1 MQPTNLYFPSA
12 DTSVVN
18 AGTGTNTL
26 TKPAGVEVA
35 SIAPGSKYSR
45 RINGPATFTTDF
57 YSDERTFTVWFCAKP
72 NVGVLAEMMGHEFVY
87 TGYSFVLANNAGARV
102 EIPEE
107 SPSSHVFVLSYA
119 DTEMSLI
126 VDGQRATVDGNTLS
140 GIDQIDVSLLNDGG
154 ILHIVGAVNT
164 QYDAADLLSAY
175 SIAPPIP
182 STVSQLSDNERADVN
197 RTVIIDSMYV
207 TYTYTRLLESVECLG
222 FKVNFKQ
229 VGEGTVFVNGDPVES
244 GDFISGSPQSLML
257 MPEGE
262 FTVSDLV
269 ITEYYS
275 EYVGETSG
283 ADVLVNGATG
293 SGLPAFRQDDDGGA
307 RGEITVTIDEEVN
320 SISGWF
326 KATDG
331 MISPGVSMLNNKL
344 IDADFA
350 GTLWEQDTTPPAGT
364 IYRWTGTPHA
374 STSEK
379 VVDGEVVGRNYFS
392 YRYLADRSNWTL
404 STYSRTPVIQL
415 EPNTEYTFY
424 AKTVRAFSDDEW
436 GVLRID
442 DGTNG
447 SLVYSEST
455 EIVNIF
461 NRRGPCPSMEDLT
474 VSFTTPDSG
483 LIVFQY
489 YDHNLGNSPEGQWVT
504 DKAVDAQ
511 IMRSDSTTLYFDG
524 DFPDDRAD
532 DLWVNTDNG
541 KVYRWAGEWVETS
554 PPNVHVN
561 GKPYSGQTLQGWY
574 FLTRN
579 DTLTEPFNIT
589 VPVHSLFFSEDVMS
603 VNDVDD
609 LYESFFGNPRASA
622 GEEVIHMIEQPA
634 LIVSTEWNIVASG

>member
-12 DTSVVN
+12 ATSVVN

-87 TGYSFVLANNAGARV
+87 TGYSFVLSNNAGSRV

-164 QYDAADLLSAY
+164 QYNAADLLSAY

-229 VGEGTVFVNGDPVES
+229 VGEGTVFINGDPVES

-293 SGLPAFRQDDDGGA
+293 SGLQAFRQDDDGGA

-320 SISGWF
+320 AVGGWF
-326 KATDG
+326 RAVDG
-331 MISPGVSMLNNKL
+331 SPLPGVAMTN
-344 IDADFA
+344 
-350 GTLWEQDTTPPAGT
+350 
-364 IYRWTGTPHA
+364 
-374 STSEK
+374 
-379 VVDGEVVGRNYFS
+379 
-392 YRYLADRSNWTL
+392 
-404 STYSRTPVIQL
+404 
-415 EPNTEYTFY
+415 
-424 AKTVRAFSDDEW
+424 
-436 GVLRID
+436 GVL
-442 DGTNG
+442 TG
-447 SLVYSEST
+447 S
-455 EIVNIF
+455 
-461 NRRGPCPSMEDLT
+461 DL
-474 VSFTTPDSG
+474 
-483 LIVFQY
+483 Y
-489 YDHNLGNSPEGQWVT
+489 
-504 DKAVDAQ
+504 
-511 IMRSDSTTLYFDG
+511 
-524 DFPDDRAD
+524 
-532 DLWVNTDNG
+532 
-541 KVYRWAGEWVETS
+541 
-554 PPNVHVN
+554 VN

-574 FLTRN
+574 FLARN
-579 DTLTEPFNIT
+579 ATLIEPFNIT